1 MAKTLTVYLA
11 ADVSRLNRGLD
22 QGRSALGSFESTI
35 GKLGLALGS
44 VFAAQNVIDFFKD
57 SAAAALEDDKA
68 VRSLNQTLENVG
80 FGAAAASV
88 QDFVDRLQRATGVSD
103 GELRPALDRLL
114 RSTSSIEEAEKAL
127 SLALDVSAGSGKSLQ
142 AVADSLGK
150 AYDGN
155 TAGLGRLGIGLDKAT
170 LATGDMNKI
179 TAAIAK
185 TFDNQASVAAES
197 FQGKINRVT
206 VAVDEAK
213 EAIGYALLNAIDD
226 VSNSLGGTTGLTTLI
241 DDFGKRTAGAVT
253 GLGYLVDTVAS
264 LKWVVDKARM
274 AIEDMTPALR
284 FVIDGIIRTLNPLG
298 VLIDGLNDVRT
309 AYDQANGAAEDSAK
323 SSGMSANALST
334 LRLQAQQTAIE
345 QQKLAAEEDKASNA
359 RKTGTSGVD
368 AMTEALNAQKGVI
381 GDLISKLQQ
390 QTTELDAAN
399 VKVKEYAENIAGSIL
414 KDVNLGQA
422 AETGKQTGQSLLE
435 AFNAQVNQAK
445 YFGNVLT
452 AIKAQGADQSLIEQI
467 ASLGPLAGS
476 ALGQQL
482 LDEGLVP
489 QINASWV
496 DVQKTVSDLALG
508 LVPDFLLAGQES
520 AISLVNGTVEQLGKE
535 EKRLRQ
541 IGKNIGKP
549 IGANIKAE
557 IAAAVAE
564 AVSAA
569 EAAKSAAA
577 AERAS
582 QIAAQQVVVTEQQVA
597 QALNRLIVNSNA
609 RTGYQTA
616 PATSPVFG

>member
-1 MAKTLTVYLA
+1 
-11 ADVSRLNRGLD
+11 
-22 QGRSALGSFESTI
+22 
-35 GKLGLALGS
+35 
-44 VFAAQNVIDFFKD
+44 
-57 SAAAALEDDKA
+57 
-68 VRSLNQTLENVG
+68 
-80 FGAAAASV
+80 
-88 QDFVDRLQRATGVSD
+88 
-103 GELRPALDRLL
+103 
-114 RSTSSIEEAEKAL
+114 
-127 SLALDVSAGSGKSLQ
+127 
-142 AVADSLGK
+142 
-150 AYDGN
+150 
-155 TAGLGRLGIGLDKAT
+155 
-170 LATGDMNKI
+170 
-179 TAAIAK
+179 
-185 TFDNQASVAAES
+185 
-197 FQGKINRVT
+197 
-206 VAVDEAK
+206 
-213 EAIGYALLNAIDD
+213 
-226 VSNSLGGTTGLTTLI
+226 
-241 DDFGKRTAGAVT
+241 
-253 GLGYLVDTVAS
+253 
-264 LKWVVDKARM
+264 
-274 AIEDMTPALR
+274 
-284 FVIDGIIRTLNPLG
+284 
-298 VLIDGLNDVRT
+298 
-309 AYDQANGAAEDSAK
+309 
-323 SSGMSANALST
+323 

-345 QQKLAAEEDKASNA
+345 QQKLAAEEDKAATA

-381 GDLISKLQQ
+381 GDLIGKLQQ

-422 AETGKQTGQSLLE
+422 AETGKETGQSLLE

-520 AISLVNGTVEQLGKE
+520 AVGYVNGTIKQLEQE
-535 EKRLRQ
+535 ENRLRQ

-557 IAAAVAE
+557 IAKAVAE
-564 AVSAA
+564 AVKEA

>member
-197 FQGKINRVT
+197 FQGKIDRVT

-253 GLGYLVDTVAS
+253 GLGYLVETVTS

-284 FVIDGIIRTLNPLG
+284 LVIDGIIRTLNPLG

-309 AYDQANGAAEDSAK
+309 AYDQANGAAEDSVK

-345 QQKLAAEEDKASNA
+345 QQKLAAEEDKAATA

-368 AMTEALNAQKGVI
+368 AMSQALNAQKGVI
-381 GDLISKLQQ
+381 GDLITKLQQ

-422 AETGKQTGQSLLE
+422 AETGKKTGQSLLE
-435 AFNAQVNQAK
+435 AFNEQINQAK

-520 AISLVNGTVEQLGKE
+520 AISLVDGTVQQLGKE

-569 EAAKSAAA
+569 EAAKTAAA

-582 QIAAQQVVVTEQQVA
+582 NIAAQQVVVTEQQVA

>member
-226 VSNSLGGTTGLTTLI
+226 VSNSLGGTSGLTNKI
-241 DDFGKRTAGAVT
+241 DDLGVQLAGAVT
-253 GLGYLVDTVAS
+253 GAGYLVSA
-264 LKWVVDKARM
+264 M
-274 AIEDMTPALR
+274 
-284 FVIDGIIRTLNPLG
+284 LG
-298 VLIDGLNDVRT
+298 VKGIVEDVRGT
-309 AYDQANGAAEDSAK
+309 LEDANPVLYEFFKIATKNPVGLLVDSLNAYKNMHEAAAEATEKDTAAA
-323 SSGMSANALST
+323 GMSANALST

-345 QQKLAAEEDKASNA
+345 QQKLAAEEDKAATA

-435 AFNAQVNQAK
+435 AFNAQVTQAK

-452 AIKAQGADQSLIEQI
+452 AIKAQGADQSLIQQI
-467 ASLGPLAGS
+467 ASLGPMAGS

-520 AISLVNGTVEQLGKE
+520 AVGYVNGTIKQLEQE
-535 EKRLRQ
+535 ENRLRQ

-557 IAAAVAE
+557 IAKAVAE
-564 AVSAA
+564 AVKEA

-582 QIAAQQVVVTEQQVA
+582 NIAAQQVVVTEQQVA

>member
-226 VSNSLGGTTGLTTLI
+226 VSNSLGGTSGLTNKI
-241 DDFGKRTAGAVT
+241 DDLGVQLAGAVT
-253 GLGYLVDTVAS
+253 GAGYLVSA
-264 LKWVVDKARM
+264 M
-274 AIEDMTPALR
+274 
-284 FVIDGIIRTLNPLG
+284 LG
-298 VLIDGLNDVRT
+298 VKGVVNDVRGALEDANPVLYEFFKIATKNPIGLLIDSLNAYKNMHEEAAGATEKDT
-309 AYDQANGAAEDSAK
+309 AAA
-323 SSGMSANALST
+323 GMSANALST

-345 QQKLAAEEDKASNA
+345 QQKLAAEEDKASTA

-435 AFNAQVNQAK
+435 AFNAQVTQAK

-467 ASLGPLAGS
+467 ASLGPMAGS

-496 DVQKTVSDLALG
+496 EVQKTVSDLALG

-520 AISLVNGTVEQLGKE
+520 AIGLVNGTIEQLGKE

-557 IAAAVAE
+557 IASAVAE
-564 AVSAA
+564 AVAA
-569 EAAKSAAA
+569 ADAAKSAAA

>member
-1 MAKTLTVYLA
+1 
-11 ADVSRLNRGLD
+11 
-22 QGRSALGSFESTI
+22 
-35 GKLGLALGS
+35 
-44 VFAAQNVIDFFKD
+44 
-57 SAAAALEDDKA
+57 
-68 VRSLNQTLENVG
+68 
-80 FGAAAASV
+80 
-88 QDFVDRLQRATGVSD
+88 
-103 GELRPALDRLL
+103 
-114 RSTSSIEEAEKAL
+114 
-127 SLALDVSAGSGKSLQ
+127 
-142 AVADSLGK
+142 
-150 AYDGN
+150 
-155 TAGLGRLGIGLDKAT
+155 
-170 LATGDMNKI
+170 
-179 TAAIAK
+179 
-185 TFDNQASVAAES
+185 
-197 FQGKINRVT
+197 
-206 VAVDEAK
+206 
-213 EAIGYALLNAIDD
+213 
-226 VSNSLGGTTGLTTLI
+226 
-241 DDFGKRTAGAVT
+241 
-253 GLGYLVDTVAS
+253 
-264 LKWVVDKARM
+264 
-274 AIEDMTPALR
+274 
-284 FVIDGIIRTLNPLG
+284 
-298 VLIDGLNDVRT
+298 
-309 AYDQANGAAEDSAK
+309 
-323 SSGMSANALST
+323 
-334 LRLQAQQTAIE
+334 
-345 QQKLAAEEDKASNA
+345 
-359 RKTGTSGVD
+359 
-368 AMTEALNAQKGVI
+368 MTEALNAQKGVI
-381 GDLISKLQQ
+381 GDLIGKLQQ

-399 VKVKEYAENIAGSIL
+399 VKVKEYAENISGSIL

-435 AFNAQVNQAK
+435 AFNAQVTQAK

-467 ASLGPLAGS
+467 ASLGPMAGS

-582 QIAAQQVVVTEQQVA
+582 NIAAQQVVVTEQQVA

>member
-226 VSNSLGGTTGLTTLI
+226 VSNSLGGTSGLTNKI
-241 DDFGKRTAGAVT
+241 DDLGVQLAGAVT
-253 GLGYLVDTVAS
+253 GAGYLVSA
-264 LKWVVDKARM
+264 M
-274 AIEDMTPALR
+274 
-284 FVIDGIIRTLNPLG
+284 LG
-298 VLIDGLNDVRT
+298 VKGIVEDVKGALEDANPVLYEFFKIATKNPIGLLIDSLNAYKNMHEEAAGATEKDT
-309 AYDQANGAAEDSAK
+309 AAA
-323 SSGMSANALST
+323 GMSANALST

-345 QQKLAAEEDKASNA
+345 QQKLAAEEDKAATA

-435 AFNAQVNQAK
+435 AFNAQVTQAK

-508 LVPDFLLAGQES
+508 LVPDFLVAGQES

-557 IAAAVAE
+557 IAAAVAD
-564 AVSAA
+564 AVAAA

>member
-226 VSNSLGGTTGLTTLI
+226 VSNSLGGTSGLTNKI
-241 DDFGKRTAGAVT
+241 DDLGVQLAGAVT
-253 GLGYLVDTVAS
+253 GAGYLVSA
-264 LKWVVDKARM
+264 M
-274 AIEDMTPALR
+274 
-284 FVIDGIIRTLNPLG
+284 LG
-298 VLIDGLNDVRT
+298 VKGIVEDVRGALEDANPVLYEFFKIATKNPIGLLIDSLN
-309 AYDQANGAAEDSAK
+309 AYKNMHESAAGATEKDAAAA
-323 SSGMSANALST
+323 GMSANALST

-345 QQKLAAEEDKASNA
+345 QQKLAAEEDKAATA

-368 AMTEALNAQKGVI
+368 AMTQALNAQKGVI
-381 GDLISKLQQ
+381 GELITKLQQ

-414 KDVNLGQA
+414 KEVNLGQA

-452 AIKAQGADQSLIEQI
+452 AIKAQGADQSLIQQI
-467 ASLGPLAGS
+467 ASLGPMAGS

-520 AISLVNGTVEQLGKE
+520 AVGYVNGTIKQLEQE
-535 EKRLRQ
+535 ENRLRQ

-557 IAAAVAE
+557 IAKAVAE
-564 AVSAA
+564 AVKEA